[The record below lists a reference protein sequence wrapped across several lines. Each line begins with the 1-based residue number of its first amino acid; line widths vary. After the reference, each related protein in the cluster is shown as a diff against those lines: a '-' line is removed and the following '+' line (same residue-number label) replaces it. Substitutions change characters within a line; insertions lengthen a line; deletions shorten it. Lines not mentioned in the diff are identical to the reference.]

1 MLLSLLNV
9 LLHMRYNSNFHAS
22 PAPNGCLMKRAR
34 VHKYEQA
41 SRREEAELEAQT
53 TRRGVDWEERGPLVV
68 GRLSH
73 TPNHSSP
80 AWRCC
85 VYVPNGED
93 DTNGCVPSATPGYS
107 WHSRH
112 SKHSKHPTP
121 LTRKLIKIVLA
132 STYRP
137 KPPTA
142 R

>member
-1 MLLSLLNV
+1 
-9 LLHMRYNSNFHAS
+9 
-22 PAPNGCLMKRAR
+22 MKRAR

-93 DTNGCVPSATPGYS
+93 DTNGCVLRYSRILLALKALQTFQTPNAP
-107 WHSRH
+107 H
-112 SKHSKHPTP
+112 TE
-121 LTRKLIKIVLA
+121 TD
-132 STYRP
+132 
-137 KPPTA
+137 
-142 R
+142 